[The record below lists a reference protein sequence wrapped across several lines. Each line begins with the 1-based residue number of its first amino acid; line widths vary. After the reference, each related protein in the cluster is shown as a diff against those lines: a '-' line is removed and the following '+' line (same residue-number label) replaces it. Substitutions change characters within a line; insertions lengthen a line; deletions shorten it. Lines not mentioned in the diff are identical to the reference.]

1 MATVITDSKNYSD
14 IAAAIRAKT
23 ESSGT
28 YKPSEM
34 AAAIGSIEVRPENT
48 CYIGTAVPESTF
60 GKDGDIFIVKE
71 E

>member
-1 MATVITDSKNYSD
+1 MATVLTDNKHYSD

-23 ESSGT
+23 KSSGT

-34 AAAIGSIEVRPENT
+34 AAAIEGIEVRPENT
-48 CYIGTAVPESTF
+48 CYIGAAVPESSF

-71 E
+71 G

>member
-1 MATVITDSKNYSD
+1 MATVITDSKNYYD

-34 AAAIGSIEVRPENT
+34 AAAVEAIEVRPENT
-48 CYIGTAVPESTF
+48 CYIGTAVPEGTF

-71 E
+71 G